1 MRREGHTGEH
11 ISKQNNQRDIFHQ
24 ANYLANIKYVIYVS
38 SLRTILD
45 RLSLLSTDFLTY
57 IKQVPAGETGLGI

>member
-1 MRREGHTGEH
+1 
-11 ISKQNNQRDIFHQ
+11 
-24 ANYLANIKYVIYVS
+24 LANIKYVIYVS